1 MQIKLNT
8 TMSIGIIAS
17 LIWFNCFF
25 GYGLYY
31 GAQETNTWL
40 NNVQQRCDGALESE
54 NDLAILIERKEERV
68 AQIAENRT
76 SWTKCRSV
84 VRAVYQRHM
93 LDVYKGLPFL
103 LAEDFA
109 TLGFGWLVAWLA
121 IIITRRI
128 RRGSA

>member
-1 MQIKLNT
+1 MQIKLNA

-17 LIWFNCFF
+17 VIWFNCFL

-31 GAQETNTWL
+31 GALETSTWL
-40 NNVQQRCDGALESE
+40 NNVQQRCDVELQSR
-54 NDLAILIERKEERV
+54 NDLAILIGRTEDRV

-76 SWTKCRSV
+76 SWTKCRSF
-84 VRAVYQRHM
+84 VRTVYRQHM

-109 TLGFGWLVAWLA
+109 TLGFGWLAACLA
-121 IIITRRI
+121 FLITRRI